1 MYLSYYH
8 EMYYLNMPQDNVII
22 TDDGRAQIND
32 FGHACIV
39 GVKGFEDFVQRNIR
53 YTAPELMPSNLH
65 ELDPLPTLESDIYS
79 FGILLLQVC
88 LYFLPLPVN
97 YSAILHHPSCSMG
110 RTRIGREGCHITT
123 YPTTRGQLTI
133 RCWSLFIKEKGQ
145 FGNTME

>member
-8 EMYYLNMPQDNVII
+8 EMYYLNIPQDNVII

-32 FGHACIV
+32 FGLARILNV
-39 GVKGFEDFVQRNIR
+39 DGYDEDDVIRNVR
-53 YTAPELMPSNLH
+53 YTAPELMPINLD
-65 ELDPLPTLESDIYS
+65 ELYALPTLESDIYS

-110 RTRIGREGCHITT
+110 RTRISREGCRIIT
-123 YPTTRGQLTI
+123 
-133 RCWSLFIKEKGQ
+133 
-145 FGNTME
+145 